1 MMNLTCTVCAI
12 TRAAGV
18 ITGTI
23 VPTFKLGLKRFKIVF
38 FVIKQSF
45 NIYIYIYITE
55 VYDHKKILKQE
66 NKGT

>member
-1 MMNLTCTVCAI
+1 MNLTCTVCAI

-45 NIYIYIYITE
+45 NKIYKLIE
-55 VYDHKKILKQE
+55 D
-66 NKGT
+66 

>member
-1 MMNLTCTVCAI
+1 MHECLNTVCAI

-45 NIYIYIYITE
+45 NKIYKLIE
-55 VYDHKKILKQE
+55 D
-66 NKGT
+66 